1 MKNRKSVA
9 RFITLNLIIG
19 IILYAVMVILVV
31 NYRLKGGLTNYFSS
45 EIKEESQLIMDEFDE
60 ALKNSTALASNIQLA
75 YKTIYPEYGFD
86 RTIMNSFAEGAREY
100 YGAKKYCLF

>member
-86 RTIMNSFAEGAREY
+86 RTIMNSFAEGARE
-100 YGAKKYCLF
+100 